1 MTPSPNTDPVSHFAQ
16 DGYFVREAVIGVE
29 EIEHLR
35 SAMSSL
41 PDGEEIRRKTN
52 VYGVRNL
59 FDLCSEVRMLAGQ
72 QSIRN
77 LVTPILGSLAFAV
90 RAVFFDKVPGA
101 NWSLAWH
108 QDTTIAVNGRVE
120 IPGFDGWS
128 QKIGVWH
135 VQPPVSVLSN
145 MVAVRVHLDDC
156 SADNGPLR
164 VMPGSHHQIWS
175 ATQVVE
181 WKSSKPEIICPVGC
195 GGVLLMSPL
204 TLHASSASKSVL
216 HRRVIHIEFAA
227 ADLPSGLDWYRRIG
241 PTLIYSARDSD

>member
-1 MTPSPNTDPVSHFAQ
+1 MTPSPNADSVCQFAQ
-16 DGYFVREAVIGVE
+16 DGYFIREAVIGLE
-29 EIEHLR
+29 EIEQLR

-59 FDLCSEVRMLAGQ
+59 FDLSPEVRALAGQ
-72 QSIRN
+72 LSIRN
-77 LVTPILGSLAFAV
+77 LVTPILGPRAFAV

-108 QDTTIAVNGRVE
+108 QDTTIAVNGRGE

-135 VQPPVSVLSN
+135 VQPPVSVLAN
-145 MVAVRVHLDDC
+145 MVAVRVHLDEC
-156 SADNGPLR
+156 SNDNGPLR
-164 VMPGSHHQIWS
+164 VLPGSHHQIWTT
-175 ATQVVE
+175 AQVVE

-204 TLHASSASKSVL
+204 ALHASSASKSVL

-227 ADLPSGLDWYRRIG
+227 QNLPNGLDWYRRIG
-241 PTLIYSARDSD
+241 PASIYSARGSD